1 MHILSASKAQVV
13 INEFSSSNTTNY
25 AGGTDDWLELYNSS
39 GSPINIGG
47 YFLSDKTTNPTKWQI
62 PGGTILPANGFM
74 VFKLSGNNIITGT
87 PFETNF
93 KLTQMNQ
100 EWVVLANN
108 AGLIIDSYQM
118 LIPTAGGDSRGRI
131 TDGSN
136 TWGYFTTPTPNST
149 NNTTSFQGYSEK
161 PVFSLAPGFY
171 PSAQSLS
178 ITCNTIGS
186 QIRYTIDGSE
196 PIITS
201 TLYTTP
207 INISNTTVVRA
218 RSFPPNNTLLPSLIE
233 NNTYF
238 VNVSHSV
245 NVVSVC
251 GNYGAATTGNGTFS
265 PLSSAPNGIF
275 TSIEFFDVN
284 QQFQWESM
292 GDMRRHGNDSW
303 AYPQKGI
310 RFHSQDRYGYSS
322 TIDYPIFQ
330 RSNRPS
336 YDVIILKAGASDN
349 YPDGGGFG
357 SFPAHIRD
365 AFIQTFAEKNGI
377 NVDTRRYEP
386 CVLYVNGRY
395 WGVYE
400 VRERVDT
407 DYTDF
412 YYNQPEEKVDMLRV
426 WGGMNIDAGSDT
438 AWYNL
443 RDFVV
448 NNNMAIPANYQH
460 VVDRLDVGSFIDYF
474 IYNQFLVNTDV
485 FNWNTHW
492 WRGRKGAGVKWRY
505 VLWDMDNTFDLGQ
518 NYTGLPSTDCNT
530 TPCGYEQV
538 LQSPTGIVTQ
548 PIMFKKLKENP
559 LFFQQYANRYAYL
572 NNHVFSCNKL
582 IPHLDSLI
590 NRITPEFNGQVSRW
604 GGTFNEWQANVQKIR
619 DFINCRCDNI
629 LTGLVDCNSP
639 NLQGPYEV
647 CINSEPPSVGVIT
660 FDSTL
665 VTTNEN
671 CFTYFGG
678 VNISLT
684 AISNNPNYIFNYWS
698 FPDGTIVNIDSLS
711 PDLLIQLVDSGQIT
725 AHFKLAIT
733 VSNDTS
739 ICIGNSVEIS
749 ASGATSYTWYSST
762 APQTPISNQPNI
774 VVNPISTTYYKV
786 VSNIGIDSIKI
797 TVNQLPIVDL
807 GKDSLYL
814 CLGDTVYK
822 NLVNTNVHYLW
833 NDGDTSFYKLVFQS
847 GTYSVVA
854 EQNGCLNRD
863 TVKYAYYDLP
873 IINLGNDTL
882 LCSGE
887 SLELRQQK
895 QMNVNYIWNTLDS
908 SNFITV
914 KSPGQYTLTATRFLC
929 VTIDSIKIDF
939 ETCIPC
945 KAYIPNAVTPNNDGK
960 NDLFEVVF
968 REDKDCNLDVYHID
982 IYNRW
987 GVLVFS
993 SDDITQKWSP
1003 PTNEIG
1009 VYNFNITY
1017 SFSDHGYYDTRFESG
1032 MISVIY

>member
-1 MHILSASKAQVV
+1 MHMLSASKAQVV

-25 AGGTDDWLELYNSS
+25 SGGTDDWLELYNTS

-62 PGGTILPANGFM
+62 PSGTIIQANGFQ
-74 VFKLSGNNIITGT
+74 VFKLSGNNIITGS
-87 PFETNF
+87 PLETNF

-118 LIPTAGGDSRGRI
+118 LIPTPGGDSRGRI

-161 PVFSLAPGFY
+161 PAFSLAPGFY

-238 VNVSHSV
+238 INVSHSI

-330 RSNRPS
+330 RSNRPR

-365 AFIQTFAEKNGI
+365 AFVQTFAEKNGI

-386 CVLYVNGRY
+386 CVLYVNGQY

-460 VVDRLDVGSFIDYF
+460 VVDRLDIGSFIDYF

-518 NYTGLPSTDCNT
+518 NYTGLPSTDCST

-538 LQSPTGIVTQ
+538 LQNTTGVVTQ

-559 LFFQQYANRYAYL
+559 LFFQQYVNRYAYL

-590 NRITPEFNGQVSRW
+590 NRISPEFNGQVSRW

-619 DFINCRCDNI
+619 DFMNCRCDNI

-739 ICIGNSVEIS
+739 ICIGNSVEIG

-762 APQTPISNQPNI
+762 APQTPIGNQPNI

-807 GKDSLYL
+807 GKDSLFL
-814 CLGDTVYK
+814 CFGDTVYK
-822 NLVNTNVHYLW
+822 NLANTNVHYLW
-833 NDGDTSFYKLVFQS
+833 NDGDTSFYKPIFQS
-847 GTYSVVA
+847 GTFSVVA
-854 EQNGCLNRD
+854 EQNGCLNSD
-863 TVKYAYYDLP
+863 TVKYTYYDLP

-882 LCSGE
+882 LCNGE
-887 SLELRQQK
+887 SVELRQQK
-895 QMNVNYIWNTLDS
+895 QVNVNYIWNTLDS

-914 KSPGQYTLTATRFLC
+914 KSPGQYILTATRFLC
-929 VTIDSIKIDF
+929 ASIDSIKIDF

-960 NDLFEVVF
+960 NDLLEVVF
-968 REDKDCNLDVYHID
+968 REDKDCDLDVYHID

-993 SDDITQKWSP
+993 SDDISQKWIP

-1017 SFSDHGYYDTRFESG
+1017 SFSDHGYYDTRYESG